1 MLNVFLADDHNI
13 VRNGIK
19 VLLEAD
25 EEIKVVGEAINGNEV
40 LTAIKSIYKI
50 DIILADINMPEMDG
64 ISLIK
69 ELKKIKPE
77 TKIVILSMHDDEKY
91 ILQAFLEGAAGYML
105 KNVNPEELIFGLKFI
120 NNGGQYL
127 CDELTM
133 KIIANLIQSKQFS
146 TNYNKVDIDF
156 STREIE
162 VLNLIADGLTNSEM
176 SEKLFISKRTIEGHR
191 QSLIEKTKSRN
202 TASLIRFAMQNG
214 IIS

>member
-25 EEIKVVGEAINGNEV
+25 NEIKVVGEAINGNEV
-40 LTAIKSIYKI
+40 LSAIKASYKI

-69 ELKKIKPE
+69 EVKKIKPA

-91 ILQAFLEGAAGYML
+91 ILQAFLEGASGYML
-105 KNVNPEELIFGLKFI
+105 KNINPEELIFGLKFI
-120 NNGGQYL
+120 NHGGQYL
-127 CDELTM
+127 CAELTM
-133 KIIANLIQSKQFS
+133 KIIDNLMQNRQFS
-146 TNYNKVDIDF
+146 TNYNKIDIDF

-162 VLNLIADGLTNSEM
+162 ILNLIADGLTNSEM

-191 QSLIEKTKSRN
+191 QSLIEKTKSKN
-202 TASLIRFAMQNG
+202 TASLVRFAMQNG
-214 IIS
+214 IIR